1 MAEQTVENGVENQEQ
16 AHWVIGKS
24 SGGYWCHLPII
35 SLIPLPGDESYD
47 DFNEN
52 GDDTDSGP
60 PPARSGGQ
68 GGLGGLSYSDQIAL
82 LERRKRLK

>member
-1 MAEQTVENGVENQEQ
+1 MKTASRIRSRRTGLSVSL
-16 AHWVIGKS
+16 KS
-24 SGGYWCHLPII
+24 LWCHLPVIRVV
-35 SLIPLPGDESYD
+35 LLPGDESYD

-52 GDDTDSGP
+52 GDDNDSGP